1 MAQTESIFKI
11 ICNAQEERWSLHH
24 TDTKDTKANL
34 SILKFIAHIFYF
46 KCGSFFV
53 PFEMIF
59 IFSDCLNEDLFCMFL
74 SPNTVM
80 KISGPKNK
88 TLSQTVKNMHIIMF
102 GYSNPAYTHA

>member
-1 MAQTESIFKI
+1 MEFAPYRYKGYKGKSQYLKI
-11 ICNAQEERWSLHH
+11 YC
-24 TDTKDTKANL
+24 T
-34 SILKFIAHIFYF
+34 YF
-46 KCGSFFV
+46 LFQMWFFFV

-102 GYSNPAYTHA
+102 GYSNLPYTHA